1 MFETIVTKRTN
12 AVRAFST
19 FVRTSPWFISVAAIL
34 ALFLWCGERA
44 DQRQPARRAPR
55 RESALRGI
63 SSVTATKWRAKAKG
77 PPFIKVGRLVRYRRS
92 DVGAWLRANAI
103 GALAS

>member
-1 MFETIVTKRTN
+1 VNAPTN
-12 AVRAFST
+12 
-19 FVRTSPWFISVAAIL
+19 
-34 ALFLWCGERA
+34 
-44 DQRQPARRAPR
+44 DNQPA
-55 RESALRGI
+55 EHLDEKALCALLGI

>member
-1 MFETIVTKRTN
+1 MNVPTN
-12 AVRAFST
+12 DNQADEYLDER
-19 FVRTSPWFISVAAIL
+19 RL
-34 ALFLWCGERA
+34 CALL
-44 DQRQPARRAPR
+44 
-55 RESALRGI
+55 GI

-92 DVGAWLRANAI
+92 DIDAWLRANTI

>member
-1 MFETIVTKRTN
+1 MNAPTN
-12 AVRAFST
+12 
-19 FVRTSPWFISVAAIL
+19 
-34 ALFLWCGERA
+34 
-44 DQRQPARRAPR
+44 DNQPAEYLDERTLC
-55 RESALRGI
+55 ALLGI

-92 DVGAWLRANAI
+92 DVDAWLRANTI